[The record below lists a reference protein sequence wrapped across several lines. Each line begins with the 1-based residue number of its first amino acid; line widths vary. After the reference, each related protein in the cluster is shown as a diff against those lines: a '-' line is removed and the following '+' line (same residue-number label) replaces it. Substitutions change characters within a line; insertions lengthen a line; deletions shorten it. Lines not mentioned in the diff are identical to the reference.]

1 MTSTAYRSEKRS
13 RPRRVQHGMTL
24 IEMMV
29 AMAIS
34 SVLLLGSFNI
44 YTQTRASYRTTESVA
59 HLQENVRF
67 AADTLANDIQLAQF
81 WGRNNLTGGFRI
93 EGVQIF
99 CDSVDVT
106 DWALN
111 IDADRADQAMVK
123 GIEGRDDDYNLV
135 CPGIDPRANSD
146 VLVIR
151 HASAEPVA
159 APVDGNVQIQSK
171 SVGGVIFASDTVPE
185 GDADDSDSSIHDVI
199 VNAYYVSNHSKYDAS
214 LPALRRRS
222 LVGNV
227 MQDQEIIPGVENM
240 QVQFGIDTP
249 DDGEVNGYVD
259 SDHPMMNQPGVQIR
273 SVRLWLLVRS
283 EMTEQG
289 QGYRDTKTYATPD
302 ADLADINPATDAN
315 YPAEFRRRTITKT
328 IYLRNM

>member
-1 MTSTAYRSEKRS
+1 MNSTAYTPESKYPLQRAQR
-13 RPRRVQHGMTL
+13 GMTL

-44 YTQTRASYRTTESVA
+44 YTQTRSSYRTTESVA

-81 WGRNNLTGGFRI
+81 WGKTNKAGFEYNPDVTVLCESI
-93 EGVQIF
+93 
-99 CDSVDVT
+99 DVT
-106 DWALN
+106 DWALDV
-111 IDADRADQAMVK
+111 DAGQYMVK
-123 GIEGRDDDYNLV
+123 GIEASDDNYDLV
-135 CPGIDPRANSD
+135 CPGSDARDKSD

-151 HASAEPVA
+151 HASAEPI
-159 APVDGNVQIQSK
+159 PVPVNGHVQIQSN
-171 SVGGVIFASDTVPE
+171 GEGARIFAVDIPPE
-185 GDADDSDSSIHDVI
+185 QYDENGSIHDVV
-199 VNAYYVSNHSKYDAS
+199 VNAYYISNQSKYDAT

-227 MQDQEIIPGVENM
+227 MQDQEIIPGVENL
-240 QVQFGIDTP
+240 QVQFGVDTT
-249 DDGEVNGYVD
+249 DDDEVNVDGYVD
-259 SDHPMMNQPGVQIR
+259 SDRLVPGAQIH

-283 EMTEQG
+283 EMAEQG
-289 QGYRDTKTYATPD
+289 QGYQDTKTYPTPD
-302 ADLADINPATDAN
+302 ADLADINPATDAD
-315 YPAEFRRRTITKT
+315 YPAEFRRRAITKT

>member
-1 MTSTAYRSEKRS
+1 MNGTTYKSGTKT
-13 RPRRVQHGMTL
+13 RPRQAQRGMTL

-44 YTQTRASYRTTESVA
+44 YTQSRSSYRTTESVA
-59 HLQENVRF
+59 HLQENIRF

-81 WGRNNLTGGFRI
+81 WGQTNEPGGFIHTADVRI
-93 EGVQIF
+93 LCE
-99 CDSVDVT
+99 STDVT
-106 DWALN
+106 GWALDVN
-111 IDADRADQAMVK
+111 DAGVDMVT
-123 GIEGRDDDYNLV
+123 GIEANDDSYDLDDV
-135 CPGIDPRANSD
+135 GCPGSDPRENSD

-159 APVDGNVQIQSK
+159 EPLNGNVQIQSY
-171 SVGGVIFASDTVPE
+171 SAGATIFSTDVVPNSAATD
-185 GDADDSDSSIHDVI
+185 GSIHDVI
-199 VNAYYVSNHSKYDAS
+199 VNAYYVSNQSKYDAS

-222 LVGNV
+222 LVGEV
-227 MQDQEIIPGVENM
+227 MQDQEIIPGVENL
-240 QVQFGIDTP
+240 QVQLGIDTTGN
-249 DDGEVNGYVD
+249 GEVDGYVD
-259 SDHPMMNQPGVQIR
+259 SDRADPGVPIH

-289 QGYRDTKTYATPD
+289 QGYQDTKTYVTPD
-302 ADLADINPATDAN
+302 ADLTDISPATDEN

>member
-1 MTSTAYRSEKRS
+1 MNSAKNQSETNVQQRQ
-13 RPRRVQHGMTL
+13 VQHGMTL

-44 YTQTRASYRTTESVA
+44 YTQTRSSYRTTESVA

-67 AADTLANDIQLAQF
+67 AADTLASDIQLTQF
-81 WGRNNLTGGFRI
+81 WGQTNVPKIFNRI
-93 EGVQIF
+93 GDLSIV
-99 CDSVDVT
+99 CDGVDVT
-106 DWALN
+106 EWALKVN
-111 IDADRADQAMVK
+111 K
-123 GIEGRDDDYNLV
+123 SIEASDDSYDLD
-135 CPGIDPRANSD
+135 CPGSDPRDNSD

-151 HASAEPVA
+151 HASPEPA
-159 APVDGNVQIQSK
+159 ADPLSGYTQIQTNVK
-171 SVGGVIFASDTVPE
+171 GAVIFASDSQPGAHNEKST
-185 GDADDSDSSIHDVI
+185 IHDVI
-199 VNAYYVSNHSKYDAS
+199 VNAYYISNQSKYDAS

-222 LVGNV
+222 LVGDV

-249 DDGEVNGYVD
+249 DDGDINGYVD
-259 SDHPMMNQPGVQIR
+259 SDDPIINDPDVQIR

-283 EMTEQG
+283 EMTERG
-289 QGYRDTKTYATPD
+289 QGYQDTKTYVTPD
-302 ADLADINPATDAN
+302 ADLADINPTTNAD

-328 IYLRNM
+328 IYLRNI